1 MTRTFPLVFVF
12 LWASAFIASKIIVQD
27 ATPFAAL
34 TFRFVIVAAI
44 FALITLVRSEFKQLT
59 PRSVGEALSTGVLF
73 HGFYLGGVFYSIAAG
88 LPAGISALI
97 VSMQP
102 ILTTALAG
110 PLLGEVV
117 TRRQWLGILLGFV
130 GTALVLGLDVGTA
143 LPWTGVI
150 AAVVALVAVTA
161 GTLWQ
166 KTLSGKLPLS
176 TNNTFQAVGAALFH
190 CGIMFL
196 IEDYALEL
204 TPSFIW
210 AMGWLIVGVSFGAFT
225 ILMILIRT
233 GSASK
238 TAALFFLVPP
248 VSVVL
253 GWLMLDEVMTL
264 IDVVGLVIA
273 SFGVYVATRTTAA
286 S

>member
-1 MTRTFPLVFVF
+1 MVRHF
-12 LWASAFIASKIIVQD
+12 AS
-27 ATPFAAL
+27 
-34 TFRFVIVAAI
+34 
-44 FALITLVRSEFKQLT
+44 
-59 PRSVGEALSTGVLF
+59 
-73 HGFYLGGVFYSIAAG
+73 
-88 LPAGISALI
+88 
-97 VSMQP
+97 
-102 ILTTALAG
+102 
-110 PLLGEVV
+110 
-117 TRRQWLGILLGFV
+117 
-130 GTALVLGLDVGTA
+130 
-143 LPWTGVI
+143 VI

-238 TAALFFLVPP
+238 TAA